1 MSSSVEIELD
11 NAPVDMVSSLHFS
24 PATADHLLVSAW
36 DGSVR
41 LYDVTKDDQLVSVQH
56 RAPVL
61 DIAYPE
67 AARAYSA
74 SLDGSVR
81 IVDIEK
87 GTVHTLGTHGN
98 AARSVVWSESYNFLL
113 SGSWDATVRAWD
125 VRSPTPQI
133 LAAPHPERVYSMDAD
148 KERLVVCMAGRHV
161 RVWDLRMLR
170 ERTGHKEP
178 AQVRES
184 SLKFQVRKVACM
196 PEGEGFASSSVEGRI
211 AIDYYD
217 HSENAQAK
225 KYAFKCHRTTVDG
238 VENIFPVNALAF
250 HPTYATLLSGGS
262 DASISIWD
270 IGTRKRIKQLPKF
283 RSAVQAIAVSRGG
296 ERIAVGCGDGLE
308 EGDKPVNASV
318 FVRMS
323 GDEAKP
329 KPKTSA

>member
-1 MSSSVEIELD
+1 MSGPAEIELD
-11 NAPVDMVSSLHFS
+11 NAPVDMVSALHFS
-24 PATADHLLVSAW
+24 PATPDHLLVSSW

-61 DIAYPE
+61 DVVYPE
-67 AARAYSA
+67 PGRAYSA
-74 SLDGSVR
+74 GLDGSVR
-81 IVDIEK
+81 IVDVEK
-87 GTVHTLGTHGN
+87 GTLTTLGTHQS
-98 AARSVVWSESYNFLL
+98 AVRSVVWSPTYNFLL

-133 LAAPHPERVYSMDAD
+133 LAAPHPERIYTMDAD

-161 RVWDLRMLR
+161 RIWDLRMLR

-178 AQVRES
+178 AQIRES
-184 SLKFQVRKVACM
+184 SLKYQVRKVASM
-196 PEGEGFASSSVEGRI
+196 IDGEGFASSSVEGRI

-217 HSENAQAK
+217 HSEGAQSR
-225 KYAFKCHRTTVDG
+225 KYAFKCHRTTIDG

-250 HPTYATLLSGGS
+250 HPVYNTLLSGGS
-262 DASISIWD
+262 DATVSIWD
-270 IGTRKRIKQLPKF
+270 ISTRKRIKQIPKF
-283 RSAVQAIAVSRGG
+283 RAAVQAIAVSKGG
-296 ERIAVGCGDGLE
+296 ERIAIGCGDGLE
-308 EGDKPVNASV
+308 DGDKPVNASV

-329 KPKTSA
+329 KPKAS